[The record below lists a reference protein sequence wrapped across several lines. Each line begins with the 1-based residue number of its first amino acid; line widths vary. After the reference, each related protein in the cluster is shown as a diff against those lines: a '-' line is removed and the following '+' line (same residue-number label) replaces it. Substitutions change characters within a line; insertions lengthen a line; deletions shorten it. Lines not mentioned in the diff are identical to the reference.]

1 MHQKQRSIS
10 IYERFLFS
18 FLAVLLLPV
27 IAFSTAFFYY
37 NQINYQNKTVE
48 RAEQSMENSISILEG
63 NLDNL
68 YATMSYHSNMRYMQD
83 KIVQKDVLGTDIPDA
98 LSSETATNT
107 FLDGICYYNSLMPKR
122 IYTESGTF
130 DIAYYSEHY
139 LNMSH
144 EGFLE
149 TVVSIRNRGWI
160 SVQEADESD
169 SVQTL
174 RLYYVVRGRGKSDY
188 WLFKI
193 SKLSLQQI
201 FFEED
206 VEAIL
211 LNADEQP
218 IFTDIKDAD
227 VDLQQRDIIEL
238 KSGSKRGDFILLK
251 FIDKG
256 ALSREMRFW
265 RNCFLAV
272 ILLITLLGVLIVVIL
287 TNKQIKPVYE
297 LRDYCAGKSM
307 VIPENSKGLSAYL
320 YVIKDMDMQIEML
333 NELKRKEC
341 LLLQVLWDANSGE
354 SELSEKLKNEGLF
367 INTKYYRV
375 IVAMYPED
383 GKRKLENYGSLKSVE
398 EFEVHAIDTLTENTC
413 IIIVGMQSDSNT
425 VFEEELRKLVKAGQT
440 EIPNAISLF
449 VGEQVEG
456 VSQIRS
462 SYRQAL
468 LCGKDALATSH
479 SGITFYTQPKIEKKS
494 GNDEHLIERVCKYID
509 DNICLYDLSVSFV
522 SEQFGI
528 SISNL
533 SHQFKR
539 QMNRTILEY
548 INERKFAYAASL
560 LRETDYSVLMI
571 STMLGYSQ
579 PASFIKKFGSL
590 YGMTPNNYR
599 LANKIDEEQHESDQV

>member
-193 SKLSLQQI
+193 SKC
-201 FFEED
+201 
-206 VEAIL
+206 AYR
-211 LNADEQP
+211 LNA
-218 IFTDIKDAD
+218 AGRMM
-227 VDLQQRDIIEL
+227 QR
-238 KSGSKRGDFILLK
+238 RLLP
-251 FIDKG
+251 G
-256 ALSREMRFW
+256 A
-265 RNCFLAV
+265 
-272 ILLITLLGVLIVVIL
+272 
-287 TNKQIKPVYE
+287 
-297 LRDYCAGKSM
+297 
-307 VIPENSKGLSAYL
+307 
-320 YVIKDMDMQIEML
+320 
-333 NELKRKEC
+333 
-341 LLLQVLWDANSGE
+341 
-354 SELSEKLKNEGLF
+354 
-367 INTKYYRV
+367 
-375 IVAMYPED
+375 
-383 GKRKLENYGSLKSVE
+383 
-398 EFEVHAIDTLTENTC
+398 
-413 IIIVGMQSDSNT
+413 
-425 VFEEELRKLVKAGQT
+425 
-440 EIPNAISLF
+440 
-449 VGEQVEG
+449 
-456 VSQIRS
+456 
-462 SYRQAL
+462 
-468 LCGKDALATSH
+468 
-479 SGITFYTQPKIEKKS
+479 
-494 GNDEHLIERVCKYID
+494 
-509 DNICLYDLSVSFV
+509 
-522 SEQFGI
+522 
-528 SISNL
+528 
-533 SHQFKR
+533 
-539 QMNRTILEY
+539 
-548 INERKFAYAASL
+548 
-560 LRETDYSVLMI
+560 
-571 STMLGYSQ
+571 
-579 PASFIKKFGSL
+579 
-590 YGMTPNNYR
+590 
-599 LANKIDEEQHESDQV
+599 